1 MTAAENWLRAQGAVK
16 VQLMVRGKDNQ
27 TLKFYERL
35 GYEDASVT
43 VMARWLTP
51 PSG

>member
-1 MTAAENWLRAQGAVK
+1 MTAAENWLRAQGAAK
-16 VQLMVRGKDNQ
+16 VQLMVRGANDEVRH
-27 TLKFYERL
+27 FYERR